1 MGKVNTCVY
10 VHCICIYEKRDKRR
24 NGGASF
30 IFDRRIRLDLFRREL
45 EVRAVGR
52 KDDADVE
59 CAQIFV
65 FPDG

>member
-1 MGKVNTCVY
+1 MYIVHVY
-10 VHCICIYEKRDKRR
+10 MRKGISGETEEHPLYLIAGYVQIYFEENWKK
-24 NGGASF
+24 
-30 IFDRRIRLDLFRREL
+30 EL
-45 EVRAVGR
+45 YGR

>member
-10 VHCICIYEKRDKRR
+10 VHCICIYKKRDKRR

-45 EVRAVGR
+45 EERAVWEKG
-52 KDDADVE
+52 
-59 CAQIFV
+59 
-65 FPDG
+65 